1 MNKIKKKDN
10 HLFDLNDFVLCQD
23 GEFGKIKVFI
33 RDDQAEIERKSGK
46 KDFSVIDLMRLSE
59 DDESLY
65 YRDELNPKIFANNIM
80 IPQVRN
86 KLIQSSKDF
95 LEEMT
100 RGMTDQNID
109 LVVKDIMLVGSNASY
124 NYSDFSDLDIHIL
137 YDTENL
143 GDNLSKFF
151 AKEYFE
157 AFRRLFNQSHD
168 IKIYDLPVEFYAEDI
183 NSNGV
188 YNGRYSILNDAW
200 IQFPDKNRVEINSTE
215 VEAKYDLYKS
225 DIDSCISATGG
236 YETAIDL
243 YKKLFKMRRTALQ
256 SGGEFCT
263 ENLAFKRLRND
274 GSITKLRDYIRNE
287 HDKELSV
294 ESIRNI
300 MHEAIMGNSSIDEI
314 FKDND
319 D

>member
-10 HLFDLNDFVLCQD
+10 HLFDLNDFVLCPD

-215 VEAKYDLYKS
+215 VEAKYGLYKS

>member
-1 MNKIKKKDN
+1 MNEAKKKNN
-10 HLFDLNDFVLCQD
+10 HLFDLNDFVLCPD

-65 YRDELNPKIFANNIM
+65 YRDELNPKIFANNVM

-215 VEAKYDLYKS
+215 VEAKYSLYKS

>member
-1 MNKIKKKDN
+1 MNKDKKKN
-10 HLFDLNDFVLCQD
+10 KYLFDLNDFVLCPD
-23 GEFGKIKVFI
+23 GEFGKIKIFI

-46 KDFSVIDLMRLSE
+46 KDFSVIDLMKLSE

-65 YRDELNPKIFANNIM
+65 YRDELNPKIFSNNMM
-80 IPQVRN
+80 IPEVRN
-86 KLIQSSKDF
+86 KLFQAAQDF

-109 LVVKDIMLVGSNASY
+109 LMVKDVMLVGSNASY

-137 YDTENL
+137 YDAANL
-143 GDNLSKFF
+143 GDELSKFF

-157 AFRRLFNQSHD
+157 AFRRLFNQSHN
-168 IKIYDLPVEFYAEDI
+168 INVHGLPVEFYAEDV
-183 NSNGV
+183 NSNGI
-188 YNGRYSILNDAW
+188 YNGRYSIVNNAW
-200 IQFPDKNRVEINSTE
+200 IQFPDKNRVAINSTD

-225 DIDSCISATGG
+225 DIDSCISVSGG

-263 ENLAFKRLRND
+263 ENLAFKKLRND

-294 ESIRNI
+294 ESIRDL
-300 MHEAIMGNSSIDEI
+300 MHEALTGNLSIDEI
-314 FKDND
+314 FKAD
-319 D
+319 

>member
-10 HLFDLNDFVLCQD
+10 HLFDLNDFVLCPD

-33 RDDQAEIERKSGK
+33 RDDQAEIERKSEK

-65 YRDELNPKIFANNIM
+65 YRDELNPKIFANNVM

-215 VEAKYDLYKS
+215 VEAKYSLYKS

-256 SGGEFCT
+256 SSGEFCT

>member
-10 HLFDLNDFVLCQD
+10 HLFDLNDFVLCPD

-215 VEAKYDLYKS
+215 VEAKYSLYKS

>member
-1 MNKIKKKDN
+1 MNEAKKKNN
-10 HLFDLNDFVLCQD
+10 HLFDLNDFVLCPD

-33 RDDQAEIERKSGK
+33 RDDQAEIECKSGK

-65 YRDELNPKIFANNIM
+65 YRDELNPKIFANNMM

-137 YDTENL
+137 YDAENL
-143 GDNLSKFF
+143 GDDLSKFF

-215 VEAKYDLYKS
+215 VEAKYDLYRS

-300 MHEAIMGNSSIDEI
+300 MHEAIMGVSAIDEI
-314 FKDND
+314 FND

>member
-10 HLFDLNDFVLCQD
+10 HLFDLNDFVLCPD

-100 RGMTDQNID
+100 RDMTDQNID

-215 VEAKYDLYKS
+215 VEAKYSLYKS

>member
-1 MNKIKKKDN
+1 MNKITKKDN
-10 HLFDLNDFVLCQD
+10 HLFDLNDFVLCPD

-80 IPQVRN
+80 IPQVSN

-100 RGMTDQNID
+100 RDMTDQNID

-215 VEAKYDLYKS
+215 VEAKYSLYKS

>member
-10 HLFDLNDFVLCQD
+10 HLFDLNDFVLCPD

-65 YRDELNPKIFANNIM
+65 YRDELNPKIFANNVM

-215 VEAKYDLYKS
+215 VEAKYSLYKS

-263 ENLAFKRLRND
+263 ENLAFKKLRND

-287 HDKELSV
+287 HNKELSV

>member
-10 HLFDLNDFVLCQD
+10 HLFDLNDFVLCPD

-100 RGMTDQNID
+100 RDMTDQNID

-151 AKEYFE
+151 AKEYLE

-215 VEAKYDLYKS
+215 VEAKYSLYKS

>member
-10 HLFDLNDFVLCQD
+10 HLFDLNDFVLCPD

>member
-1 MNKIKKKDN
+1 MNEAKKKNN
-10 HLFDLNDFVLCQD
+10 HLFDLNDFVLCPD

-59 DDESLY
+59 GDESLY
-65 YRDELNPKIFANNIM
+65 YRDELNPKIFANNMM

-137 YDTENL
+137 YDAENL
-143 GDNLSKFF
+143 GDDLSKFF

-168 IKIYDLPVEFYAEDI
+168 IKIYDLPVEFYAEDV
-183 NSNGV
+183 NSNGI

-300 MHEAIMGNSSIDEI
+300 MHEAIMGVSAIDEI
-314 FKDND
+314 FND